1 MDSMWCTHT
10 INLGNK
16 ITSKKCIIERIM
28 KRDENN
34 SKKEVEII
42 IIRKTWEIN
51 ICDIKIT

>member
-10 INLGNK
+10 SKLGNK
-16 ITSKKCIIERIM
+16 ITSNKCIIERIM